1 MNGIAGTVITSLEV
15 AQMVDKKHCDLL
27 RDIRKYCG
35 QLGESKIALS
45 DFFTESTYM
54 TEQNRTMPCFMVTKK
69 GCEFIAHKLTGQ
81 KGTEFTARYI
91 NRFHEMEQELR
102 NLQPAEIPVGEV
114 ASYLKVMDRVAVRQS
129 SAPYKIAQAFKM
141 VSEQFGIQLPA
152 DFVKVPEFEQ
162 MALELRKNG
171 GSA

>member
-69 GCEFIAHKLTGQ
+69 G
-81 KGTEFTARYI
+81 
-91 NRFHEMEQELR
+91 
-102 NLQPAEIPVGEV
+102 
-114 ASYLKVMDRVAVRQS
+114 
-129 SAPYKIAQAFKM
+129 
-141 VSEQFGIQLPA
+141 
-152 DFVKVPEFEQ
+152 
-162 MALELRKNG
+162 
-171 GSA
+171 